1 MRAPATSA
9 DRPAGA
15 ALGARPVPRVKRGLP
30 PRWLRFVSTAAIALA
45 SASALR
51 ADVQLER
58 LFTDRVVL
66 QRGQPVPVWGRADA
80 GEKVAV
86 EFAGQ
91 RKETITG
98 ATGRWSVTLDPLTA
112 NRNPGTLVVRG
123 RNTIEVKEVLVG
135 EVWLLSGQSNMAF
148 LMEAMVRPAE
158 REPEWPAR
166 ARRDIAAAADPLL
179 REFRV
184 DNRAALRPRDDV
196 PTRVGWMT
204 WTPQQAGAWAAMA
217 AYFGQRLRAELGVP
231 VGIVMCA
238 WGGSSCAAWISAE
251 TLRGPELNSLWP
263 EEISG
268 VNMNLANAHLYNG
281 MLRPVAP
288 YAIAGFAWYQGE
300 TEAVP
305 AFNPY
310 VHRFLLPA
318 MIQDWRR
325 LWARPDLPFYVV
337 QLPNRENEPRWTIV
351 RESQAAALALPGT
364 RMITAIDLGQAWDLH
379 PRNKPV
385 VADRLA
391 DLVLAREY
399 GKKSWP
405 GEATVERVRREPGAL
420 QIEFRGAE
428 AGLTTRDGQPPAEF
442 EVAGEDRV
450 FHPAQ
455 ARIEGATVRVSAAAV
470 ANPVAVRYAWRSAP
484 RVNLVHRGGIPVAPF
499 RSDDW
504 PVDGQEALAQP
515 LPPKAALTATAT
527 GAALFTGKAAIWQAC
542 ADLAQLG
549 RHRDMILTTRGATG
563 AILVRGFPVRE
574 GAPASPALFWT
585 AEVPL
590 AATAGFTFEVAAHV
604 TRVGNPDR
612 GLDLE
617 AGLPRPD
624 GTYRRYLLS
633 AFPMKLQTY
642 RNNLAPRTSHATQTL
657 VLRTDLEAEA
667 AVYRL
672 AVRPDGVAQLYLNGE
687 FIGTTPGETLVG
699 PAPARSYLRLGKTV
713 TQGEWNANLQH
724 VAFDASGAYAPSAGP
739 RRQKS
744 APSAAP

>member
-1 MRAPATSA
+1 LVRF
-9 DRPAGA
+9 GA
-15 ALGARPVPRVKRGLP
+15 
-30 PRWLRFVSTAAIALA
+30 TAAIALA
-45 SASALR
+45 CAAVLR
-51 ADVQLER
+51 AEVQLER

-66 QRGQPVPVWGRADA
+66 QRGQPVPIWGRADA

-91 RKETITG
+91 RKETTTG
-98 ATGRWSVTLDPLTA
+98 ATGRWSVTLDPLA
-112 NRNPGTLVVRG
+112 ASRESRTLVVRG
-123 RNTIEVKEVLVG
+123 RNTIEVKDVLVG

-148 LMEAMVRPAE
+148 LMEAMARPAE

-166 ARRDIAAAADPLL
+166 ARRDMAAAADPLL

-217 AYFGQRLRAELGVP
+217 AYFGQRLRTSLEVP

-268 VNMNLANAHLYNG
+268 ATMNLANAHLYNG

-310 VHRFLLPA
+310 LHRFLLQA

-325 LWARPDLPFYVV
+325 LWSRPELPFYVV

-364 RMITAIDLGQAWDLH
+364 RMITTIDLGQAWDLH

-391 DLVLAREY
+391 DLVLDREY
-399 GKKSWP
+399 GRKSWP
-405 GEATVERVRREPGAL
+405 GEATFAGASREPGAL
-420 QIEFRGAE
+420 RISFRGAE
-428 AGLTTRDGQPPAEF
+428 AGLKTRDGQPPAEF

-455 ARIEGATVRVSAAAV
+455 ARIEGATVRVSAAPV

-515 LPPKAALTATAT
+515 LPPKATLAATAT
-527 GAALFTGKAAIWQAC
+527 GASLVKGEAANWQAC
-542 ADLAQLG
+542 AEIAELG
-549 RHRDMILTTRGATG
+549 KHRDMILTTRGATG

-574 GAPASPALFWT
+574 GVPASPALYWT
-585 AEVPL
+585 AEPSL
-590 AATAGFTFEVAAHV
+590 DAAKGFTLEVAAHP
-604 TRVGNPDR
+604 TRTGHADR

-617 AGLPRPD
+617 ACLPRPD

-657 VLRTDLEAEA
+657 LLRTDLDADA

-672 AVRPDGVAQLYLNGE
+672 AVRPDGIAQVYLNGE
-687 FIGTTPGETLVG
+687 VVGTTPGESLSG
-699 PAPARSYLRLGKTV
+699 PAPARPYLRIGKTV
-713 TQGEWNANLQH
+713 TQGEWNASLKH
-724 VAFDASGAYAPSAGP
+724 AAFDVTGAFAPSAGT
-739 RRQKS
+739 RKQEA
-744 APSAAP
+744 APSAAR